1 LFEKGSMDAES
12 YGGSLKMEVL

>member
-1 LFEKGSMDAES
+1 MDAES